1 MKLALIRFVYD
12 TVDKYLIVA
21 IISWYTFQNIANYYT
36 VKGGTLR
43 IMIIRSTLQNGNNT
57 CYGSSQNYCILNAI
71 NVSLEYGNQE
81 NLNLKKYCRQWM
93 QL

>member
-1 MKLALIRFVYD
+1 MKLAIRFAYD

-43 IMIIRSTLQNGNNT
+43 IMIIRSTLKNSDKT
-57 CYGSSQNYCILNAI
+57 CYGSLQNYCILNAI
-71 NVSLEYGNQE
+71 NVSLEYGNHE
-81 NLNLKKYCRQWM
+81 NLNLKRYCRQWM